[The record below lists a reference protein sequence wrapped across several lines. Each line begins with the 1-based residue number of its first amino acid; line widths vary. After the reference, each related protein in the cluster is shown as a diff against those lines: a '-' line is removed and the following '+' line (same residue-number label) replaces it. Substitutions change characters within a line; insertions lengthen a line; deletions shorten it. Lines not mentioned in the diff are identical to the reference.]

1 MKVNLR
7 EIEVGDIFS
16 EESHYVVKEVK
27 SESVV
32 FKHLESGKTANL
44 SNEYVYNMLYTSDQY
59 EKEVKVTREDKKDGT
74 PGIRTIFEGIKSSEV
89 FTVVF
94 KKQDK
99 AKTKKQF
106 ESEKEAQRMEA
117 TSMIDKAKRQKKSM
131 ATAYKEALEFVQSN
145 PIKDYTEGEDR
156 VLRGFKIQFV
166 SRDGKYRCMDMDI
179 EKTEKDT
186 GERLVNINTISQ
198 LIYNGVKYT
207 VEQLC
212 KEE

>member
-44 SNEYVYNMLYTSDQY
+44 SNEYVYNMLNTSDQY

-131 ATAYKEALEFVQSN
+131 ATAYKEALEFVQNN

-207 VEQLC
+207 VE
-212 KEE
+212 

>member
-16 EESHYVVKEVK
+16 EESHYVVKEVR

-32 FKHLESGKTANL
+32 FKHLESGKTVNL
-44 SNEYVYNMLYTSDQY
+44 SNEYVYSMLNTSDQY

-74 PGIRTIFEGIKSSEV
+74 PGIRTIFDGIKSSEV

-117 TSMIDKAKRQKKSM
+117 ISMIDKARRQKKSM

-207 VEQLC
+207 VE
-212 KEE
+212 

>member
-44 SNEYVYNMLYTSDQY
+44 SNEYVYNMLNTSDQY

-74 PGIRTIFEGIKSSEV
+74 PGIRIIFEGIKSSEV

-117 TSMIDKAKRQKKSM
+117 ISMIDKARRQKKSM

-186 GERLVNINTISQ
+186 GEGLVNINTISQ

-207 VEQLC
+207 VE
-212 KEE
+212 

>member
-16 EESHYVVKEVK
+16 EESHYAVKEVK

-44 SNEYVYNMLYTSDQY
+44 SNEYVYNMLNTSDQY

-117 TSMIDKAKRQKKSM
+117 ISMIDKARRQKKSM

-186 GERLVNINTISQ
+186 GEGLVNINTISQ

-207 VEQLC
+207 VE
-212 KEE
+212 

>member
-44 SNEYVYNMLYTSDQY
+44 SNEYVYNMLNTSDQY

-74 PGIRTIFEGIKSSEV
+74 PGIRTIFEGIRSSEV

-117 TSMIDKAKRQKKSM
+117 TSIIDKAKRQKKSM

-207 VEQLC
+207 VE
-212 KEE
+212 